1 MRFGIHTLDDFDFMG
16 KTVLVRV
23 DINQPIDR
31 KNNTLKSINRIKAC
45 LPTISELS
53 DKQAKVVLLAHQGS
67 DIEYQNFCSITPHA
81 KVLSELLKRPR
92 EAVGRTMCE
101 AAQAAQ
107 TVVRIVCGIGQ
118 KIK

>member
-53 DKQAKVVLLAHQGS
+53 DKQAKVVLLAQVILNTRISVPLHLMQK
-67 DIEYQNFCSITPHA
+67 YCQNY
-81 KVLSELLKRPR
+81 
-92 EAVGRTMCE
+92 
-101 AAQAAQ
+101 
-107 TVVRIVCGIGQ
+107 
-118 KIK
+118 